1 MENKKLWNALKYFLL
16 TLLCIGLVS
25 YIIYHLVLSLDDS
38 VQTVPTT
45 LVTAEETVSQEGYI
59 FRTEQIVYATP
70 GSFSYHIDDGKRAA
84 KGVALL
90 DVYDSDTSAAAQTE
104 LKMLDRRITRLKNS
118 NLQQGMQYSDTT
130 IIDNE
135 ISDLYY
141 TILQK
146 VRNGEMDFAVQKTAD
161 FVSSLNR
168 RRIITGKIG
177 DYNEQIA
184 ALEAQRDEL
193 VRQTGDVKE
202 TVYAK
207 ESGYFFSDIDG
218 FENMFTTAKVSW
230 MTPEEYDAL
239 IHAEAD
245 YSVSQGEDGT
255 VAAGKLVTDFQWYLT
270 AQVSLDQLRY
280 YNEAQTYTVI
290 FPYNSDKRISMR
302 LEKILQST
310 DNDSIVL
317 LLATR
322 TNPEGFN
329 YLRRQTIQIV
339 REETSGYRV
348 PISAVRMQDGVQG
361 VYVLRGY
368 EVVFKEIETILETDG
383 YFIVKEND
391 GTPESRGKLALNDQI
406 IISGKNLYVGKIV
419 S

>member
-1 MENKKLWNALKYFLL
+1 MQSKKFWNAVKYIL
-16 TLLCIGLVS
+16 TALLCIGIVA
-25 YIIYHLVLSLDDS
+25 YIGYHLVLSLDDS

-59 FRTEQIVYATP
+59 FRTEQIVYALP
-70 GSFSYHIDDGKRAA
+70 GSFSYRIDDGKRAA

-90 DVYDSDTSAAAQTE
+90 DVYDAAADDETATQ
-104 LKMLDRRITRLKNS
+104 LALLNRQIQRLKNS
-118 NLQQGMQYSDTT
+118 GIQQGMQYSDPT

-135 ISDLYY
+135 ISELYY

-146 VRNGEMDFAVQKTAD
+146 VRNGEMDFAIRKAGD
-161 FVSSLNR
+161 FISSLNQR
-168 RRIITGKIG
+168 QIITGKIT
-177 DYNEQIA
+177 DYSAQIESLEQK
-184 ALEAQRDEL
+184 RDEL
-193 VRQTGDVKE
+193 VKQTGDVKQ
-202 TVYAK
+202 TVFAK

-218 FENMFTTAKVSW
+218 FENMFTTASINW

-239 IHAEAD
+239 IHADAD
-245 YSVSQGEDGT
+245 YSIQQGENGT
-255 VAAGKLVTDFQWYLT
+255 VAAGKLVTDFAWYLT
-270 AQVSLDQLRY
+270 AQVDLDQLRY
-280 YNEAQTYTVI
+280 YNEAQSFTVI
-290 FPYNSDKRISMR
+290 FPYNSDKRINMR

-317 LLATR
+317 LFSTR

-339 REETSGYRV
+339 RNETTGYRV
-348 PISAVRMQDGVQG
+348 PISAVRMNDGVQG

-368 EVVFKEIETILETDG
+368 EIIFKEIEPLTEMDG
-383 YFIVKEND
+383 YFIVREND
-391 GTPESRGKLALNDQI
+391 GAKENIGKLALNDQI
-406 IISGKNLYVGKIV
+406 IVSGKNLYIGKIV